1 MRMVR
6 NNIAASLP
14 GMDAFTGYDSVTA
27 FASKGKIIAHKLVKD
42 SWLHQEAL
50 GLLESQ
56 TEVGIGIRYRLSW
69 YYNQTFWIKI
79 ST

>member
-1 MRMVR
+1 MAVAYANEFLYFIKEEMSRISQTSYVSNNTIVRMVR

-42 SWLHQEAL
+42 S
-50 GLLESQ
+50 
-56 TEVGIGIRYRLSW
+56 
-69 YYNQTFWIKI
+69 
-79 ST
+79 